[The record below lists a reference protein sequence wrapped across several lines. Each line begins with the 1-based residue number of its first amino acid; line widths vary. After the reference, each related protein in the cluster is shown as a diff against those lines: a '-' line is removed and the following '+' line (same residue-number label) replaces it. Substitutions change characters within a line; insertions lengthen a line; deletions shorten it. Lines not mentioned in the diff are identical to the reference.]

1 MEDRASPQGAQQ
13 DVLVKISTLL
23 MLSHAETCVLTA
35 RPKHLLHSGRRLHH
49 TFGWNKSFSSGIM
62 RCFRRPLLLCSLSA
76 EVEPDIIVRS
86 SALLLLHLQADGCKK
101 DSDDSAQG

>member
-23 MLSHAETCVLTA
+23 MLSHAETCMLTA
-35 RPKHLLHSGRRLHH
+35 RLKHLLHSRRLHH

-62 RCFRRPLLLCSLSA
+62 GCFMRPLSLCSLSA
-76 EVEPDIIVRS
+76 EVEPGIRVRS
-86 SALLLLHLQADGCKK
+86 SALLLFQLQANAWKK
-101 DSDDSAQG
+101 DSVDASQG